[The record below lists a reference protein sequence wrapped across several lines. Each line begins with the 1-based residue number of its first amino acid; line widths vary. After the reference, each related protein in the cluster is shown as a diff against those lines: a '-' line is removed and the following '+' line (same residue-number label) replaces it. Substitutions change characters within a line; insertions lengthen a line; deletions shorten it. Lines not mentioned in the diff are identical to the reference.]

1 MKLEKLVGER
11 FKERPSDCVV
21 DSHALMV
28 RGGYMKYV
36 ANGIFSSYLPLKRI
50 TRKIE
55 NILREEMDAI
65 DGQEVSFPVV
75 MPASIWQESGRYD
88 SIGKELVRFN
98 DRSGSPVVLGMT
110 HEEAAV
116 QLVREYGQT
125 YMKYPFMIYQ
135 IQTKFRDEARP
146 RSGLIRVREFTMKD
160 AYSFHT
166 SQEDLEQYYAK
177 CHKAYERIFARVGIP
192 EVISIAS
199 DSGMMGGS
207 ISHEF
212 MLLTDIGEDS
222 IVICNECDYRANMEA
237 TPNVVE
243 YVRTE
248 ESKALEK
255 VATPGKQ
262 TIEEVSA
269 FLGVEAKD
277 TCKAVVYQQNKDDKY
292 VVLFLRGDYD
302 VNETKLTNYLG
313 CDVHPATITDDCG
326 LVAGF
331 IGPVGITDN
340 CTVLYD
346 NTLKGVNNLVCGAN
360 ENEYH
365 MTGLDFDRDLPG
377 VEFHDFAKVK
387 EGSICPKCGK
397 HALTVSRG
405 IEVGNIFQLG
415 TKYTKSMNMTY
426 TDSEGNILNPIMGCY
441 GIGVGR
447 LAASICEARHDDYGP
462 IWPISIAPWQVHICA
477 VRADASEVKAY
488 ADNLYNTL
496 TEKGIEVIYDD
507 RNVSAGVM
515 FSDADLLGVPFRVVV
530 SPRNMKGGIVEIASR
545 DKSLKTSATLDT
557 AVDEITALVK
567 NALNKQ

>member
-36 ANGIFSSYLPLKRI
+36 ANGIFSSYMPLKRI

-55 NILREEMDAI
+55 SILREEMDAI

-177 CHKAYERIFARVGIP
+177 CHKAYERIFARAGIP

-237 TPNVVE
+237 TPNVVD
-243 YVRTE
+243 YVRTA

-377 VEFHDFAKVK
+377 AEFHDFAKVK
-387 EGSICPKCGK
+387 EGSVCPKCGK

-447 LAASICEARHDDYGP
+447 LAASICEAHHDDYGP
-462 IWPISIAPWQVHICA
+462 IWPIAIAPWQVHICA
-477 VRADASEVKAY
+477 VRADDSDVKAY

-545 DKSLKTSATLDT
+545 DKSLKTSATLDA

-567 NALNKQ
+567 NALNK

>member
-1 MKLEKLVGER
+1 ME
-11 FKERPSDCVV
+11 
-21 DSHALMV
+21 
-28 RGGYMKYV
+28 
-36 ANGIFSSYLPLKRI
+36 GI
-50 TRKIE
+50 
-55 NILREEMDAI
+55 
-65 DGQEVSFPVV
+65 
-75 MPASIWQESGRYD
+75 
-88 SIGKELVRFN
+88 
-98 DRSGSPVVLGMT
+98 
-110 HEEAAV
+110 
-116 QLVREYGQT
+116 
-125 YMKYPFMIYQ
+125 
-135 IQTKFRDEARP
+135 
-146 RSGLIRVREFTMKD
+146 
-160 AYSFHT
+160 
-166 SQEDLEQYYAK
+166 
-177 CHKAYERIFARVGIP
+177 C
-192 EVISIAS
+192 
-199 DSGMMGGS
+199 
-207 ISHEF
+207 
-212 MLLTDIGEDS
+212 
-222 IVICNECDYRANMEA
+222 
-237 TPNVVE
+237 
-243 YVRTE
+243 VRTA

-377 VEFHDFAKVK
+377 AEFHDFAKVK

-447 LAASICEARHDDYGP
+447 LAASICEAHHDDYGP
-462 IWPISIAPWQVHICA
+462 IWPIAIAPWQVHICA
-477 VRADASEVKAY
+477 VRADDSQVKAY

-567 NALNKQ
+567 NALNK

>member
-237 TPNVVE
+237 TPNVVD
-243 YVRTE
+243 YVRTA

-331 IGPVGITDN
+331 IGPMGITDN

-377 VEFHDFAKVK
+377 AEFHDFAKVK

-397 HALTVSRG
+397 RALTVSRG

-447 LAASICEARHDDYGP
+447 LAASICEAHHDDYGP

-477 VRADASEVKAY
+477 VRADDSEVKAY

-567 NALNKQ
+567 NALNK

>member
-36 ANGIFSSYLPLKRI
+36 ANGIFSSYMPLKRI

-177 CHKAYERIFARVGIP
+177 CHKAYERIFARAGIP

-237 TPNVVE
+237 TPNVVD

-346 NTLKGVNNLVCGAN
+346 NTLKGANNLVCGAN

-365 MTGLDFDRDLPG
+365 MTGLDFDRDLPDA
-377 VEFHDFAKVK
+377 EFHDFAKVK
-387 EGSICPKCGK
+387 EGSVCPKCGK

-447 LAASICEARHDDYGP
+447 LAASICEAHHDDYGP
-462 IWPISIAPWQVHICA
+462 IWPIAIAPWQVHICA
-477 VRADASEVKAY
+477 VRADDSEVKAY

-557 AVDEITALVK
+557 AVDDITALVK
-567 NALNKQ
+567 NALNK

>member
-36 ANGIFSSYLPLKRI
+36 ANGIFSSYMPLKRI

-177 CHKAYERIFARVGIP
+177 CHKAYERIFARAGIP

-237 TPNVVE
+237 TPNIVD
-243 YVRTE
+243 YVRTA

-447 LAASICEARHDDYGP
+447 LAASICEAHHDDYGP
-462 IWPISIAPWQVHICA
+462 IWPIAIAPWQVHICA
-477 VRADASEVKAY
+477 VRADDSEVKAY

-567 NALNKQ
+567 NALNK